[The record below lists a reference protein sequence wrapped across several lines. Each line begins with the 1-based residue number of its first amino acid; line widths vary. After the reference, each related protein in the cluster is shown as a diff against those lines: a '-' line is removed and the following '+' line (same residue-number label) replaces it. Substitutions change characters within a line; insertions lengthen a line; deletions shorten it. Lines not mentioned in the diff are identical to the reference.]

1 MAWSNPTVR
10 YVMCSGGEPAGA
22 GAVSLG
28 TCCCPGDAGS
38 DAAVDAE
45 ALPELNGVTALPAG
59 DRSSAAAVDPE

>member
-1 MAWSNPTVR
+1 
-10 YVMCSGGEPAGA
+10 MCNGGEPAGA

-38 DAAVDAE
+38 DAAVDAGGDAE

-59 DRSSAAAVDPE
+59 DRSPAAAVDPE